1 MESGRKDQARGAQ
14 GHIMAALYTTTTPP
28 PAPNPLRS
36 SLSLSP
42 FLSHTIYLL
51 IRYMQVSQV

>member
-36 SLSLSP
+36 FFTILEPVSLSYHL
-42 FLSHTIYLL
+42 FAN
-51 IRYMQVSQV
+51 